1 MSIDHLLQ
9 MIPPLTV
16 YLLVG
21 LVVGFES
28 LGVPLPGE
36 IVLVSAALLSSR
48 AELDISPVWV
58 GVAAS
63 TGAII
68 GDSIGYAI
76 GYRYGRPL
84 FEWAG
89 RRFPKHFKP
98 SHIEFAERVFTRWG
112 VYAVFFGRFIALL
125 RILAGP
131 LAGALRMPY
140 PKFLVANVLGGIVW
154 AGGTTAAVYSLG
166 VIAETWLHRFSYLG
180 LGLAIV
186 VGLTIGWLVKKRTTR
201 FIEQHATA
209 QDSHDDHPTSPTRQP
224 AASPPPEQV

>member
-1 MSIDHLLQ
+1 
-9 MIPPLTV
+9 
-16 YLLVG
+16 
-21 LVVGFES
+21 
-28 LGVPLPGE
+28 
-36 IVLVSAALLSSR
+36 
-48 AELDISPVWV
+48 
-58 GVAAS
+58 
-63 TGAII
+63 
-68 GDSIGYAI
+68 
-76 GYRYGRPL
+76 
-84 FEWAG
+84 
-89 RRFPKHFKP
+89 
-98 SHIEFAERVFTRWG
+98 
-112 VYAVFFGRFIALL
+112 
-125 RILAGP
+125 
-131 LAGALRMPY
+131 MPY